1 MESFGAYLKSLREE
15 KGRTLEEISE
25 STKIAVANLVFLEQD
40 AFDMLPPRVFVKGF
54 VRSYVQ
60 ELGLNP
66 EETVRRF
73 DAFTKESELPD
84 YGAEDHP
91 VFHQKPGAITSIPRQ
106 WFTVALTALG
116 LVSFIILVLTGFNR
130 LVLERRAPKEGL
142 PTVTP
147 VEPPAD
153 PRATARPEPVTKPG
167 SAPAA
172 EPQRTQAGKKT
183 LKIKAVA
190 TTWVWVQ
197 PDEGPAEE
205 RVMAPGD
212 IQIFT
217 AKSGFRLQIGNAG
230 GLRLQF
236 DGRELPPLGKMNQT
250 VSLTLP

>member
-1 MESFGAYLKSLREE
+1 MESFGAYLKSLRED
-15 KGRTLEEISE
+15 KGKTLEEISE

-60 ELGLNP
+60 ELGLSP
-66 EETVRRF
+66 EEAVRRF
-73 DAFTKESELPD
+73 DAFTKEGELPD
-84 YGAEDHP
+84 YGVEDHP
-91 VFHQKPGAITSIPRQ
+91 VFHQKPSPIALIRGQ
-106 WFTVALTALG
+106 WFTVALTVLG
-116 LVSFIILVLTGFNR
+116 GLSLIVLVVTAFNR
-130 LVLERRAPKEGL
+130 LILERRGAADGL
-142 PTVTP
+142 PTVTAI
-147 VEPPAD
+147 EPPPSQPATTKTE
-153 PRATARPEPVTKPG
+153 PSAKPTQAVATGPSRA
-167 SAPAA
+167 
-172 EPQRTQAGKKT
+172 QAGKKT

-212 IQIFT
+212 IQYFT

-230 GLRLQF
+230 GLRIQF

-250 VSLTLP
+250 VSITLP